1 MSDFDLPITVLGAK
15 RHRELVT
22 QLVNEKRAAANPPR
36 KPLKYATSLRV
47 SAQAWALVCT
57 RNSRF
62 DHGNFPHRVLRFPF
76 ILAGK
81 PHSRRVGENLAA
93 GTGGFSSPRSIV
105 NDWMNSPG
113 HRANLL
119 RKEFTYGAVWS
130 SPDSPEPGKQKD
142 GVTVV
147 HHFGGKV

>member
-1 MSDFDLPITVLGAK
+1 MSDFDLPITALGPR

-22 QLVNEKRAAANPPR
+22 QLVNDKRVAAGR
-36 KPLKYATSLRV
+36 KPLKYARSLRV
-47 SAQAWALVCT
+47 SAQAWALICT

-62 DHGNFPHRVLRFPF
+62 DHGNFPKRVLRFPF

-93 GTGGFSSPRSIV
+93 ATGGFSSPRSIV

-119 RKEFTYGAVWS
+119 RKEFTYGAVWCS
-130 SPDSPEPGKQKD
+130 ADSPEPGAQPD